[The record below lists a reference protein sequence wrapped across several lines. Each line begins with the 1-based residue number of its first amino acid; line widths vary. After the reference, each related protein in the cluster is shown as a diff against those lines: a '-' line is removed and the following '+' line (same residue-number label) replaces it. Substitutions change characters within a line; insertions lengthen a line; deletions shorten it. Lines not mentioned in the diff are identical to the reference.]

1 MRTAISLKSVRPQFT
16 GEIKVAV
23 RRAIGFGDDAR
34 RDGSSTAA
42 SGSRQRGLFGLS

>member
-23 RRAIGFGDDAR
+23 RRAILFGDDAG
-34 RDGSSTAA
+34 RDGSSTA